1 MSTTLHR
8 QPEGIPAGGQFAA
21 TVKSDKVPGLEVQ
34 PTLKEALDLTTLA
47 PGQSRTLTAAT
58 HGLQGID
65 TITLTNHGHDAPRAA
80 VLFLEP
86 AATAP
91 APKSRITLA
100 VTLPE
105 EANIAELYEFDDW
118 SRRGARSA
126 ALSAVEEHLGLST
139 RDYARPASTL
149 PEDTAALDQTGNL
162 SFEYH
167 EAVPGHIDPE
177 DFASWMSGY
186 ADFSDPL
193 FRQRL
198 QDDISERYNER

>member
-8 QPEGIPAGGQFAA
+8 QPEGIPVGGQFAA
-21 TVKSDKVPGLEVQ
+21 TIKSDKVPALDA
-34 PTLKEALDLTTLA
+34 PLTLRQALDLSTLA
-47 PGQSRTLTAAT
+47 PGHSRILTPAT
-58 HGLQGID
+58 HGLEGID
-65 TITLTNHGHDAPRAA
+65 TVTLTNHGPDAPPAA
-80 VLFLEP
+80 VVFLEP
-86 AATAP
+86 AAVTP
-91 APKSRITLA
+91 APKTRITLS
-100 VTLPE
+100 VKLPE

-118 SRRGARSA
+118 SRRGARGA

-139 RDYARPASTL
+139 RDHPRRASPL
-149 PEDTAALDQTGNL
+149 PEDTVDLDQEGNL

-167 EAVPGHIDPE
+167 ESVPGHIDPE

-198 QDDISERYNER
+198 QDVITERYNEE

>member
-21 TVKSDKVPGLEVQ
+21 TVKSDKVTALEVP
-34 PTLKEALDLTTLA
+34 PTLSEALDLSTLA
-47 PGQSRTLTAAT
+47 PGQSRTLTPAT
-58 HGLQGID
+58 HGLDGID
-65 TITLTNHGHDAPRAA
+65 TITLTNDGVDAPPAA
-80 VLFLEP
+80 VVFLEP

-91 APKSRITLA
+91 APKTRISLA

-139 RDYARPASTL
+139 RDYSRPASLL
-149 PEDTAALDQTGNL
+149 PEDTVDLDQDGNL
-162 SFEYH
+162 SFKYH
-167 EAVPGHIDPE
+167 ESVPGRIDPE
-177 DFASWMSGY
+177 DFTSWMSGY
-186 ADFSDPL
+186 ADFSDRL
-193 FRQRL
+193 LRQRL
-198 QDDISERYNER
+198 QDVITERYNEE